1 MWQALVLSG
10 DIKNPDRIRALLSRA
25 ELVWA
30 SDGGLDHLLD
40 LGVSAD
46 YYLGDGDSL
55 SDKGKDYLRKSS
67 LTQEVF
73 PIFKDETDS
82 ALTLHRMLQ
91 EEQKD
96 QAQDAHSPGVGSLD
110 GDSGLMFLAAL
121 GTRVDHVLANLDLAT
136 RYVRSDFP
144 ILLTDGETFVWIL
157 KGPFDSD
164 IAIPFDLADEEE
176 GPRNYY
182 TLLAQSDE
190 LTGLNF
196 TGVLWPLH
204 QRKLFRGINLGVSN
218 RRLPGQV
225 PHLSFESGI
234 LRLIIS
240 RE

>member
-25 ELVWA
+25 ELIWA

-40 LGVSAD
+40 LGITAD

-55 SDKGKDYLRKSS
+55 SDKGKDYLQNSR
-67 LTQEVF
+67 LTREVF
-73 PIFKDETDS
+73 PVLKDETDS
-82 ALTLHRMLQ
+82 ALTLRRMLQ
-91 EEQKD
+91 EDQKH
-96 QAQDAHSPGVGSLD
+96 QVENSHAHAVGSLD

-121 GTRVDHVLANLDLAT
+121 GARVDHVLANLDLAT
-136 RYVRSDFP
+136 RYVRKDFP
-144 ILLTDGETFVWIL
+144 ILLTDGETFIWIL
-157 KGPFDSD
+157 KGPFDSNISIPLD
-164 IAIPFDLADEEE
+164 IADEPE

-190 LTGLNF
+190 VTDLNF
-196 TGVLWPLH
+196 SGVLWPLH
-204 QRKLFRGINLGVSN
+204 RRKLFRGINLGVSN
-218 RRLPGQV
+218 RRLAGQV
-225 PHLSFESGI
+225 PHLSFDSGI